1 MSFVDAR
8 AQYRRAEAGAPVVL
22 DNPHQIIQVTLREL
36 EKSLTVLSHAMA
48 QGQTLPDSHLN
59 RAFTAIYILQS
70 SLDFEQGGEIATNL
84 FQVYEYCR
92 LKVVSAFR
100 REPDATLTEAAT
112 YIREILQAW
121 DGIAPRG

>member
-8 AQYRRAEAGAPVVL
+8 AQYRRAEAGAAVAL

-36 EKSLTVLSHAMA
+36 EKSLIVLSHAVA
-48 QGQTLPDSHLN
+48 QGHALPDSHMN

-92 LKVVSAFR
+92 LKVVAAFR
-100 REPDATLTEAAT
+100 RDPDASLTQAAN
-112 YIREILQAW
+112 YISDILQAW
-121 DGIAPRG
+121 DSIAPR